1 MYGRI
6 FLFFLVIGLGMGH
19 ASATAALPDS
29 LLTEDKVY
37 EYTFSDF
44 EKAWRIMQQI
54 RQRKVASEFSLDQ
67 TEGDL
72 YFNTGK
78 YYRAL
83 KFYYRALES
92 DSVRHN
98 DERYMDQ
105 IHRLISCYDCLHNE
119 ARKTYYVELL
129 LKKAEACG
137 DKAMQSVALFN
148 MGKMIYY
155 QGNRDKGYEY
165 MQRAAALM
173 EQTDYKYKYDNLR
186 YDYNTLLV
194 FYEKNRCDEEALKVL
209 DRLERVVT
217 KETGREVPIEALAE
231 KEQKALYAH
240 RAIVL
245 FRLGRVEEATGYY
258 RRFLAWEQ
266 VYPHDNYLIMPYL
279 FDRKMYDEI
288 IRMNTA
294 REANLIAEGDTVNYH
309 MVTIKRSLGDAY
321 KKKGDYRMASRY
333 FESLA
338 ILRDSIKN
346 REQKSAALELAALYD
361 ANEKD
366 LFIQKQAAD
375 MRMRNV
381 WLVFIACGVGV
392 LGVFLVRSMG
402 YNRKIRRKNKAM
414 VGTIETLLGYKEDL
428 YLTRE
433 ENLALKE
440 RLELA
445 LSAEKGGTVLGERL
459 GKVSDETNPDE
470 TRADE
475 KPRGGLVP
483 EDSGQEEVAAGREE
497 TLQKGEVAGKEK
509 ISAKKDACG
518 EAETGS
524 IYRTTSVRRPTQAE
538 TAANGPSG
546 AIGGEEEAALQHH
559 PLRSV
564 EPKEA
569 DWYDRALFDRVQHEI
584 VKSRLYLQPDFSRE
598 ELIKT
603 IYIPKNKFAQ
613 LFKQYA
619 GKSFPNYINTLR
631 LEHAAKMLKEYPE
644 YTVDSIARSC
654 GMSTVQTFHRLFLEK
669 FGVTPAEFRTGL
681 HRSGNECASS

>member
-1 MYGRI
+1 MRRGRIVYGRI
-6 FLFFLVIGLGMGH
+6 FLFFLGIGLSIGRVG
-19 ASATAALPDS
+19 ATATLPDS

-37 EYTFSDF
+37 AYTFSDF
-44 EKAWRIMQQI
+44 GKAWRIMQQL
-54 RQRKVASEFSLDQ
+54 RLRKAAPEFSLDR

-92 DSVRHN
+92 DSVKQS

-119 ARKTYYVELL
+119 ARKTHYVELL
-129 LKKAEACG
+129 LKKAEECG

-155 QGNRDKGYEY
+155 QGERQKGYAY
-165 MQRAAALM
+165 MQRAASLM
-173 EQTDYKYKYDNLR
+173 EQTEYKYKYDNLR
-186 YDYNTLLV
+186 YNYNTLLV
-194 FYEKNRCDEEALKVL
+194 FYEKNHCDEEALKVL
-209 DRLERVVT
+209 DALERVVT
-217 KETGREVPIEALAE
+217 KETGQEVPIEALAE

-245 FRLGRVEEATGYY
+245 FRLGRVGEATGYY

-266 VYPHDNYLIMPYL
+266 VYPHDNYLIIPYL
-279 FDRKMYDEI
+279 FDRQMYDEI

-294 REANLIAEGDTVNYH
+294 REAYLIAQGDTVNYH
-309 MVTIKRSLGDAY
+309 MVTIKRSLGEAY
-321 KKKGDYRMASRY
+321 KKKGDYRMATRY

-338 ILRDSIKN
+338 VLGDSIKN

-361 ANEKD
+361 TNEKD

-375 MRMRNV
+375 MHMRNV
-381 WLVFIACGVGV
+381 WLVFIACGIGV
-392 LGVFLVRSMG
+392 LGVFLVRSIG

-440 RLELA
+440 RLEQA
-445 LSAEKGGTVLGERL
+445 LSAEKAGSGLGERP
-459 GKVSDETNPDE
+459 GKVSQAGALGKKEKDTETARE
-470 TRADE
+470 E
-475 KPRGGLVP
+475 KPEGRGRP
-483 EDSGQEEVAAGREE
+483 AADGEPNHPPQPVE
-497 TLQKGEVAGKEK
+497 T
-509 ISAKKDACG
+509 
-518 EAETGS
+518 
-524 IYRTTSVRRPTQAE
+524 
-538 TAANGPSG
+538 
-546 AIGGEEEAALQHH
+546 
-559 PLRSV
+559 
-564 EPKEA
+564 KEA

-584 VKSRLYLQPDFSRE
+584 IKSRLYLQPDFSRE

-619 GKSFPNYINTLR
+619 GKSFPNYMNNLR
-631 LEHAAKMLKEYPE
+631 LEHAAKMLKEYPD

-681 HRSGNECASS
+681 HHSENESTGR